1 MRPVNLA
8 SYQDCV
14 ALFNTCRSEKKGK
27 PLPAGY
33 RMHKHNDLYTVSC
46 GNIKIFEVDQTDTVT
61 FTMST
66 EQLLSMNTSLVCV
79 LFKIIPLMIL
89 RKRKGVYTLAESCS
103 SLSYTYM
110 GGDFTH
116 VPKYD
121 ASKAFEYFQGI
132 QFNLPTRTCLN
143 PRPDLL
149 DTVIPKIRKQWLRDV
164 KRFKKGLKARAKV
177 GALQGYIEEVAEE
190 RKANNYGHWRYRDSL
205 PKWDSPEITQQ
216 VLECLRTEKYPPS
229 LLKLLVQTTELG
241 WNQTKVTDSMV
252 LANVDTVFNSHS
264 IHYRSSYGVFG
275 DK

>member
-1 MRPVNLA
+1 MRPVNLT
-8 SYQDCV
+8 SYSDCV

-46 GNIKIFEVDQTDTVT
+46 GNIKICEIDSTDTVT

-66 EQLLSMNTSLVCV
+66 EQLLNINTSLVCV
-79 LFKIIPLMIL
+79 LFKIIPLML
-89 RKRKGVYTLAESCS
+89 QRKRKGIYTLTESCFS
-103 SLSYTYM
+103 VSYM
-110 GGDFTH
+110 GSNFTH

-121 ASKAFEYFQGI
+121 DSKTFEYFQGI

-177 GALQGYIEEVAEE
+177 GALQGYIEEVTEE
-190 RKANNYGHWRYRDSL
+190 RKANNFGNWRYTQSL

-216 VLECLRTEKYPPS
+216 VLECLRTETYPPS
-229 LLKLLVQTTELG
+229 LLKLLVQTTALD
-241 WNQTKVTDSMV
+241 WNQTKPTDSMV
-252 LANVDTVFNSHS
+252 LANVDTVFNSNS
-264 IHYRSSYGVFG
+264 VHYRSSYGVFG
-275 DK
+275 GK

>member
-1 MRPVNLA
+1 MGPVNLT

-46 GNIKIFEVDQTDTVT
+46 GNIRLFEIDETDTVT

-66 EQLLSMNTSLVCV
+66 QELLDINTSLVCV
-79 LFKIIPLMIL
+79 LFKIIPLML
-89 RKRKGVYTLAESCS
+89 QRKRKGIYTLAESCFS
-103 SLSYTYM
+103 VSYM
-110 GGDFTH
+110 GSNFTH
-116 VPKYD
+116 IPKYD
-121 ASKAFEYFQGI
+121 ASKTLEYFKGI

-149 DTVIPKIRKQWLRDV
+149 DTVIPEVRKQWLRDV

-190 RKANNYGHWRYRDSL
+190 RKANNFGNWRYAQNL

-216 VLECLRTEKYPPS
+216 VLECLRTEEYPPN
-229 LLKLLVQTTELG
+229 LLKLLVQTTALS
-241 WNQTKVTDSMV
+241 WNQTKPTDSMV
-252 LANVDTVFNSHS
+252 LANVDTVFNTQST
-264 IHYRSSYGVFG
+264 HYRSSYGVFG
-275 DK
+275 RQIT